1 MWTAFAVFVIP
12 SFALTARADS
22 VQLPYRDL
30 GTAGTA
36 FADSVAPHISPDTL
50 TAVRLGV
57 LAPLTDPDG
66 IAVLEGVSIAL
77 DEANARGGYHGLPYA
92 VVARTTEG
100 PWGITSRQG
109 AALAYDDNV
118 WAIIGGLDGQ
128 QAHLAELIAAKAWI
142 PVITPWASDL
152 TIDYANVPWVFRTAP
167 DDGSQARLLW
177 RYALGRGLSR
187 IVVAVEGTREGFVAQ
202 QRLLD
207 AARASH
213 HPPALVLQYG
223 PTAPEGQVPRIMNSG
238 PEALVVWGP
247 QGGALRLIRALRQSG
262 CGVLALLPAVC
273 ATPEVLTQGEELGEL
288 VVAAPYDLSGTDAE
302 LDRFARA
309 YLAGTGHG
317 PRPSAV
323 MAYDVARMVVAAI
336 EEGGLNRASIRGAL
350 ARGEFS
356 GLTGAYRFSTLG
368 GALRTPVLLRPH
380 EGRWVRAELP
390 SRPDGP

>member
-1 MWTAFAVFVIP
+1 M
-12 SFALTARADS
+12 
-22 VQLPYRDL
+22 
-30 GTAGTA
+30 
-36 FADSVAPHISPDTL
+36 
-50 TAVRLGV
+50 RLGV

-142 PVITPWASDL
+142 PVTTPWASDL

-223 PTAPEGQVPRIMNSG
+223 ATAPEGQVPRIMNG
-238 PEALVVWGP
+238 DPEALVVLGTP
-247 QGGALRLIRALRQSG
+247 GRRPEADSCPSPVRLRRAGTPPGSVCHAGSVDPGGGAGGTRRRRAVR
-262 CGVLALLPAVC
+262 
-273 ATPEVLTQGEELGEL
+273 PERHG
-288 VVAAPYDLSGTDAE
+288 
-302 LDRFARA
+302 RRA
-309 YLAGTGHG
+309 
-317 PRPSAV
+317 
-323 MAYDVARMVVAAI
+323 
-336 EEGGLNRASIRGAL
+336 
-350 ARGEFS
+350 
-356 GLTGAYRFSTLG
+356 
-368 GALRTPVLLRPH
+368 
-380 EGRWVRAELP
+380 
-390 SRPDGP
+390 